1 MKKFIFLAAV
11 LCLSANSVLFAQKL
25 SSAKVPE
32 VVKKALQSKSP
43 NAENGKWEMEGGN
56 YEVNYKAKGE
66 SISMQFSPTGKW
78 LETETKL
85 TGTIPALVTLTIN
98 KDYKGFKM
106 GAPEKIE
113 TSDRGTLY
121 EVVLKKDKESWE
133 VLFNAD
139 GKVLKK
145 DKE

>member
-1 MKKFIFLAAV
+1 MKKFIFLVAV
-11 LCLSANSVLFAQKL
+11 LCLSANVSISAQKL
-25 SSAKVPE
+25 TSAKVPE
-32 VVKKALQSKSP
+32 LVKKALQAKSP
-43 NAENGKWEMEGGN
+43 HAENAQWEMEDGN

-66 SISMQFSPTGKW
+66 SISMQFSPAGKW

-85 TGTIPALVTLTIN
+85 VGTLPTPVTLTIN

-121 EVVLKKDKESWE
+121 EIVLKKGKESWE